1 VVEIDGLKFVADREA
16 ARYLSG
22 AVIDY
27 GRSWFG
33 SGFTIRGTHEG
44 SCSC

>member
-1 VVEIDGLKFVADREA
+1 MEIDGLKFVADGEA

-33 SGFTIRGTHEG
+33 SGFIIRGTSDG
-44 SCSC
+44 CCSC

>member
-1 VVEIDGLKFVADREA
+1 MVEIDGLKFVADREA